1 MRSVSLCLRAGL
13 VTAALLFSS
22 AGAGAQ
28 SFLQN
33 LFGLG
38 GSSAPPAR
46 YAPERSGPPIILR
59 QGPSLTRE
67 HPRYSPSERRTDAAQ
82 DGGEEGAT
90 AASGSGIYRTV
101 CVRACD
107 GYYFPISNGVRK
119 ARFMRDA
126 AQCRASCGPGASLFY
141 LPAGSDNT
149 STMLDL
155 AGRSYLR
162 MPNAF
167 KYRKT
172 LIDGCSCKPMP
183 WSEAEVARHRQYAA
197 EQALAEA
204 NQKHLAE
211 AAAARAEAVNSKPT
225 SQSGGA
231 SYGSEPKSQTGQ
243 NAVAEARQEPAA
255 DPRSATAAAAPEQ
268 GSEVAA
274 QSGSNTAADP
284 VGAPYGPRAPALVR
298 RGDRGNPAVALIN
311 ANASATAR
319 QTPPRPQRQAAVRQA
334 QSQGQGQGQA
344 IGWFPSGQTKYTWPG
359 DAPRR

>member
-1 MRSVSLCLRAGL
+1 M
-13 VTAALLFSS
+13 
-22 AGAGAQ
+22 
-28 SFLQN
+28 
-33 LFGLG
+33 
-38 GSSAPPAR
+38 
-46 YAPERSGPPIILR
+46 
-59 QGPSLTRE
+59 RE
-67 HPRYSPSERRTDAAQ
+67 HPRYSPSERRTDPAQ

-204 NQKHLAE
+204 NQKLLAE
-211 AAAARAEAVNSKPT
+211 AVAARAEAANSKPT
-225 SQSGGA
+225 SQPGGA
-231 SYGSEPKSQTGQ
+231 GYGSEPKSQTGQ
-243 NAVAEARQEPAA
+243 KAVAEARQEPAA
-255 DPRSATAAAAPEQ
+255 DPRSATAAAAEQ
-268 GSEVAA
+268 GPDVAA
-274 QSGSNTAADP
+274 QSGSITAADP
-284 VGAPYGPRAPALVR
+284 VGAATGPKAQALVR
-298 RGDRGNPAVALIN
+298 RGDRGSPAVALIN
-311 ANASATAR
+311 ANAGATAR

-334 QSQGQGQGQA
+334 QSQGQA